1 MTDFTPL
8 SALIGGGLIGGA
20 AVLLMASLGRVAGI
34 AGITGGL
41 ATRGST
47 DKAWRLAFL
56 AGLIGVPAVIAG
68 FNADLARSDFSV
80 SLPLIAIAGLLV
92 GIGTTIGNGC
102 TSGHGVCGM
111 ARLSIRSIVATLT
124 FMIAGVATVF
134 IVRHVAGG
142 AL

>member
-1 MTDFTPL
+1 
-8 SALIGGGLIGGA
+8 
-20 AVLLMASLGRVAGI
+20 MASLGRVAGI